1 MTTTGNTLAKIAKEQ
16 MQIETLEIRKHDALD
31 FHTVAVW
38 EAKSALQAAYDAGRA
53 DATPGPGP
61 GPGPAPGSASLVD
74 ALRDNLSPE
83 AVAAIASWLQPASTN
98 DQNVDREIRWFAEQL
113 AQTLG
118 GWDQQSCLAEE
129 LGL

>member
-1 MTTTGNTLAKIAKEQ
+1 MSKPKTC
-16 MQIETLEIRKHDALD
+16 KHTRPDGSIVRV
-31 FHTVAVW
+31 TVP
-38 EAKSALQAAYDAGRA
+38 EDPKPEEL
-53 DATPGPGP
+53 
-61 GPGPAPGSASLVD
+61 LID
-74 ALRDNLSPE
+74 ALRENLSPE

-118 GWDQQSCLAEE
+118 GWDQQSRLAEE

>member
-1 MTTTGNTLAKIAKEQ
+1 MTTTENTLAKIAKEQ
-16 MQIETLEIRKHDALD
+16 MQIETLETRKHDALD

-53 DATPGPGP
+53 DAS
-61 GPGPAPGSASLVD
+61 PGSASLVD

-83 AVAAIASWLQPASTN
+83 AVAAIASWLQPVHTN
-98 DQNVDREIRWFAEQL
+98 DENVDREVRWFSEQL
-113 AQTLG
+113 AQALG
-118 GWDQQSCLAEE
+118 GWDQQSRLAEE

>member
-1 MTTTGNTLAKIAKEQ
+1 MTTTENTLAKIAKEQ
-16 MQIETLEIRKHDALD
+16 MQIETLETRKHDALD

-53 DATPGPGP
+53 DATPG
-61 GPGPAPGSASLVD
+61 SASLTD

-83 AVAAIASWLQPASTN
+83 AVAAIASWLQPARTN
-98 DQNVDREIRWFAEQL
+98 DQNVDREVRWFTEQL
-113 AQTLG
+113 AQALG
-118 GWDQQSCLAEE
+118 GWDQQNRLAEE

>member
-1 MTTTGNTLAKIAKEQ
+1 MTPGTTTAPGNTLAKIAKQQ
-16 MQIETLEIRKHDALD
+16 MQIETLETRKHDALD

-53 DATPGPGP
+53 DATPD
-61 GPGPAPGSASLVD
+61 PAPGGASLVD

-98 DQNVDREIRWFAEQL
+98 DQKVDREIRWFTQQL
-113 AQTLG
+113 AQALG
-118 GWDQQSCLAEE
+118 GWDQQSRLAAE

>member
-1 MTTTGNTLAKIAKEQ
+1 MTTTENTLAKIAKEQ
-16 MQIETLEIRKHDALD
+16 MQIETLETRKHDALD

-53 DATPGPGP
+53 DAS
-61 GPGPAPGSASLVD
+61 PALVD

-83 AVAAIASWLQPASTN
+83 AVAAIASWLQPARTN
-98 DQNVDREIRWFAEQL
+98 DENVDREVRWFGEQL
-113 AQTLG
+113 AQALG
-118 GWDQQSCLAEE
+118 GWDQQSRLAEE